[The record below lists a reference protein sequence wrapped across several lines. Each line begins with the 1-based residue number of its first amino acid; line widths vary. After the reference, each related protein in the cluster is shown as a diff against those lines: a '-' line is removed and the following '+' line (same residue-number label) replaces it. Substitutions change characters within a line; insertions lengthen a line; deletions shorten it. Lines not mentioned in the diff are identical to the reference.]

1 MTDLAP
7 ATDPVAPTP
16 AVEEGSFASLG
27 LEATLLETLEGLGY
41 EEPTPVQRETIPP
54 LLAGR
59 DVLAEAPTGTGKT
72 AAFALPILQRLAAGG
87 GLGRAGEGRTLA
99 LVLVPTRELAMQVAE
114 AVHRYGRGLD
124 AHVLPIYG
132 GQAIGQQL
140 RALKRGVDVVV
151 ATPGRAVDHLT
162 RGSLSFDAVEV
173 VILDE
178 ADEMLD
184 MGFAEDLSLIHIS
197 EPTRLGMISYAV

>member
-1 MTDLAP
+1 MTDAALAP
-7 ATDPVAPTP
+7 DSTSPPPSAEA
-16 AVEEGSFASLG
+16 GSFASLG
-27 LEATLLETLEGLGY
+27 LAAALLTTLEGLGY
-41 EEPTPVQRETIPP
+41 EEPTPVQLEAIPP

-72 AAFALPILQRLAAGG
+72 AAFALPILQRLHSRG
-87 GLGRAGEGRTLA
+87 GLGRAGAGRTLA

-140 RALKRGVDVVV
+140 RALR
-151 ATPGRAVDHLT
+151 RASAPFLKSPC
-162 RGSLSFDAVEV
+162 SLCWPARRPW
-173 VILDE
+173 
-178 ADEMLD
+178 
-184 MGFAEDLSLIHIS
+184 HR
-197 EPTRLGMISYAV
+197 PTAARPRMAA